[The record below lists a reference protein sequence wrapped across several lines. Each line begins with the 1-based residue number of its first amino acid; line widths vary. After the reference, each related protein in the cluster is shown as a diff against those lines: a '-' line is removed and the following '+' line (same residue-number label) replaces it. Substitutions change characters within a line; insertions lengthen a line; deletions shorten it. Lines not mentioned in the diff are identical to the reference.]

1 MAGINYEL
9 AYMTRPEVE
18 EAVKKIKTVILPFG
32 ATEQHGPHLP
42 LGTDTFLAR
51 GLAQKLAE
59 RIEALVLPEIPVG
72 YSYVWKGIPGTVS
85 IHQETVKILVKDVA
99 KSLHEYGI
107 ERLIILNTH
116 GANSSALKYAAREL
130 AGEISMEIFYFTYPA
145 LDEVAKIAESPRWHG
160 MVHACEIET
169 SWLLALHPEL
179 CDMEKAVAE
188 YPEGSEVSKYHYSS
202 LPMGVL
208 SKSGV
213 FGDATLATKEKG
225 EVMLEKIIEHMEK
238 VIRGEK
244 M

>member
-1 MAGINYEL
+1 MEKNRYEL

-51 GLAQKLAE
+51 AFALRLAK

-85 IHQETVKILVKDVA
+85 INQETVKTIVKDVA
-99 KSLHEYGI
+99 KSLDEYGI
-107 ERLIILNTH
+107 KRLVVLNAH
-116 GANSSALKYAAREL
+116 GANASALKYAAREL
-130 AGEISMEIFYFTYPA
+130 REEIPIEIFYFTYPA
-145 LDEVAKIAESPRWHG
+145 LDEVAKLAESPRWHG
-160 MVHACEIET
+160 MVHACELET
-169 SWLLALHPEL
+169 SWLLAVCPEL

-188 YPEGSEVSKYHYSS
+188 YPEGSEVDRYHYSS
-202 LPMGVL
+202 LPMGAL

-225 EVMLEKIIEHMEK
+225 EVMVEKILDHMEK
-238 VIRGEK
+238 VIRGQK
-244 M
+244 I